1 MCSVGF
7 CAQNQPRF
15 PPLHWRDCTG
25 LDEKNRWSGRDDLSL
40 DCVLRKIP
48 RFSNIMKS
56 STESKSGKDGT
67 VSEAQAAFDAL
78 TIPQQ
83 RAAVFRLQGGRETV
97 EAFAVAFILALLF
110 RAFIAEAFVIPT
122 GSMAPALMGA
132 HKDVFCDQ
140 CGQQFP
146 IGASL
151 ENRTPALEKAVVGG
165 ICPNCRHVNPLDLA
179 NDPDHQTFS
188 GDRILVSKFAYTLKE
203 PKRWDVI
210 VFKVPVNPKQNYIKR
225 LVGLPGETISI
236 RYGDVYASQNADEA
250 SAGIGE
256 IQRKS
261 PEKLMAM
268 SHLVYDSEHQAQ
280 ALIEAGYPS
289 RLQPWTPGGD
299 SVPKDS
305 WSVDQSTEGLTA
317 TVQAAEGQT
326 QWLRYYHHFPNQE
339 QWDAAI
345 AGQSLAEVDPQSGR
359 LVTDFYAYDAYLNVD
374 SDRVYDQ
381 KPSPVNVSRMKRLLG
396 QSRSDG
402 VFRMDYKSGGDLS
415 QFRGTVKF
423 GGSYHGADGVHWV
436 GDLIVSQTIETSA
449 DAKQLTFEIVEAGVR
464 HLCDI
469 DLKTGEAK
477 LTLDDGDVR
486 AFDGDGNLHPVATTS
501 VRAGQQ
507 HDFRFS
513 NADNELTL
521 WIDDEVVAFQTPTTF
536 DFDSIVPVA
545 ENQPRYDGPGNP
557 LDAAP
562 VAIGVTGGSATLY
575 RMVIHRDKYYI
586 AVDSSDDGMLDYD
599 MGALRR
605 FVGAGSQ
612 TDEIVRD
619 TQLLMGEPTIWSD
632 FPGWQNRRT
641 VSFRMEE
648 DQFFPMGDNSPESLD
663 ARCWAGNKTR
673 LGNYHSPDEDAYK
686 FADVSY
692 VPRDLLVGKA
702 LLVFW
707 PHPWKSPLPFWPNLD
722 RMQRIK

>member
-1 MCSVGF
+1 MK
-7 CAQNQPRF
+7 
-15 PPLHWRDCTG
+15 PP
-25 LDEKNRWSGRDDLSL
+25 
-40 DCVLRKIP
+40 
-48 RFSNIMKS
+48 
-56 STESKSGKDGT
+56 TESKSTNDGS

-83 RAAVFRLQGGRETV
+83 RAAVFRLQAGRETV

-132 HKDVFCDQ
+132 HKDIFCDQ

-146 IGASL
+146 IGASS
-151 ENRTPALEKAVVGG
+151 ENRTPALELAVVGG
-165 ICPNCRHVNPLDLA
+165 ICPNCRHVNSLDLA
-179 NDPDHQTFS
+179 NDPNHQTFS
-188 GDRILVSKFAYTLKE
+188 GDRILVSKFAYTLKD

-225 LVGLPGETISI
+225 LVGLPEETVSI
-236 RYGDVYASQNADEA
+236 RYGDVYAKQNSD
-250 SAGIGE
+250 SDVSGIGA
-256 IQRKS
+256 IQRKP

-268 SHLVYDSEHQAQ
+268 SHLVYDSSHQAQ
-280 ALIEAGYPS
+280 SLIDAGYPS
-289 RLQPWTPGGD
+289 RLQPWNPGDD
-299 SVPKDS
+299 SVPTDS
-305 WSVDQSTEGLTA
+305 WAVDQSKDGVTA

-326 QWLRYYHHFPNQE
+326 KWLRYYHHFPNQQ
-339 QWDAAI
+339 QWNAAI
-345 AGQSLAEVDPQSGR
+345 AGESLADVDPRSGR
-359 LVTDFYAYDAYLNVD
+359 LVTDFYSYDAYLHVR

-381 KPSPVNVSRMKRLLG
+381 KPTPVNVSRLQRMLG
-396 QSRSDG
+396 KTRSDG
-402 VFRMDYKSGGDLS
+402 VFRLDYKSGGDLS
-415 QFRGTVKF
+415 QFRDTVSF
-423 GGSYHGADGVHWV
+423 GENYHGSGGVHWV
-436 GDLIVSQTIETSA
+436 GDLIVSQNIETSA
-449 DAKQLTFEIVEAGVR
+449 DAKQLSFEIVEAGVR
-464 HLCDI
+464 HLCEI

-477 LTLDDGDVR
+477 LTLDDGEVH
-486 AFDGDGNLHPVATTS
+486 AFDGEGNVHPVAVTS
-501 VRAGQQ
+501 VRAGEQ

-521 WIDDEVVAFQTPTTF
+521 WIDDEVVAFQSPTTF
-536 DFDSIVPVA
+536 DFESIVPA
-545 ENQPRYDGPGNP
+545 DENQPRYAGPGNP
-557 LDAAP
+557 LDSAP
-562 VAIGVTGGSATLY
+562 VAIGVNGGSATLNQF
-575 RMVIHRDKYYI
+575 VIRRDKYYI
-586 AVDSSDDGMLDYD
+586 AIDSRELDMLDYD

-605 FVGAGSQ
+605 FVGAG
-612 TDEIVRD
+612 TRTEEIVRD
-619 TQLLMGEPTIWSD
+619 IQLLMGEPTIWAD
-632 FPGWQNRRT
+632 FPGWQERRT

-648 DQFFPMGDNSPESLD
+648 DQFFPMGDNSPASLD

-673 LGNYHSPDEDAYK
+673 LGNYSSPDKDAYK